1 MSMTSVRASNVA
13 TKVLVSKKLNNLPP
27 GTEGGGD
34 SFLISVCVCRR
45 LVLLCDVL
53 CLSSGGDG
61 DGDDEYGIGG

>member
-34 SFLISVCVCRR
+34 SFLISVCVC
-45 LVLLCDVL
+45 VGDLCCFVM
-53 CLSSGGDG
+53 CCVSVVAVMVMVMMNM
-61 DGDDEYGIGG
+61 E

>member
-34 SFLISVCVCRR
+34 SFLICVCVCVCVGRR
-45 LVLLCDVL
+45 LVCCFVM
-53 CLSSGGDG
+53 CCVSVVVVMVMMN
-61 DGDDEYGIGG
+61 IG

>member
-34 SFLISVCVCRR
+34 SFLICVCVG
-45 LVLLCDVL
+45 VGDLCCFVM
-53 CLSSGGDG
+53 CCVSVVVVMVMMN
-61 DGDDEYGIGG
+61 IV